1 MPRWSAMLQAKLQY
15 REGGGLHAVNAR
27 LAANALQLCF
37 TPQAMQT
44 WLSLRANI
52 LHYLQHR
59 NYRRGRPQVQYST
72 PSSDVKHITLRCHEY
87 RLGSLAQVVSSS
99 ME

>member
-59 NYRRGRPQVQYST
+59 NYRRRRPQVHYSA
-72 PSSDVKHITLRCHEY
+72 PFSDIEHATLRFTSIG
-87 RLGSLAQVVSSS
+87 LGI
-99 ME
+99 